1 HCGISNAALIN
12 QGDPLAV
19 KYQKVSP
26 LEQHSI
32 DRALEVLNDESHRT
46 ALLQAVIQPNNNDA
60 PVTNNEHNAA
70 KSRVVEIFR
79 NCILAMNISRT
90 VDHEAILT
98 VTSCSNAV
106 PCNSSFNISKCNV
119 ASTNTYSAWATDPF
133 AQIVGEMTRALVA
146 PLISATTKGSS
157 SDSESE
163 SY

>member
-1 HCGISNAALIN
+1 MYPLLSQLQPLDIFALLLAAINHDLDHCGISNAALIN

-106 PCNSSFNISKCNV
+106 PCNSSFNISKVRSIECCSN
-119 ASTNTYSAWATDPF
+119 
-133 AQIVGEMTRALVA
+133 G
-146 PLISATTKGSS
+146 LIPQ
-157 SDSESE
+157 
-163 SY
+163 